1 MNRIYIRC
9 QIWDHHTRQE
19 SGSEVFLK
27 FIPEWGNR
35 CVYCSSKPAILKRC
49 LRIRYINWI
58 SLEQYFYRRMIREI
72 QYSAGLVS
80 GESKNWQRLSGAVD
94 WKLYNIFDSENISNP
109 FVTLV
114 SGVPEI
120 DKQWII
126 GIKLSGSGVPENMNL
141 IRRL

>member
-1 MNRIYIRC
+1 
-9 QIWDHHTRQE
+9 
-19 SGSEVFLK
+19 
-27 FIPEWGNR
+27 
-35 CVYCSSKPAILKRC
+35 
-49 LRIRYINWI
+49 
-58 SLEQYFYRRMIREI
+58 MIREI